1 VDLKFLLTPE
11 VRSHAP
17 ATTARC
23 LMKMLAPLKMESTI
37 WVMVAVAKVM
47 VPLVMVMKT
56 FLILMLVN
64 EAVRCDWVVIFGL

>member
-1 VDLKFLLTPE
+1 
-11 VRSHAP
+11 
-17 ATTARC
+17 
-23 LMKMLAPLKMESTI
+23 MKMLAPLKMESTI